1 MTESLIDLGLAVA
14 CETCE
19 SEIEL
24 DASSD
29 EVGLCRQCGLS
40 FLLDGPA
47 ADAGGR
53 DGLARLA

>member
-1 MTESLIDLGLAVA
+1 MTESLVDLGLAVT

-24 DASSD
+24 DAASS
-29 EVGLCRQCGLS
+29 EGLCRQCGLS

-47 ADAGGR
+47 THAGGR
-53 DGLARLA
+53 DGFVALA

>member
-24 DASSD
+24 DTSSS
-29 EVGLCRQCGLS
+29 EGLCRQCGLA

-53 DGLARLA
+53 DALARLA

>member
-1 MTESLIDLGLAVA
+1 VT

-24 DASSD
+24 DAASS
-29 EVGLCRQCGLS
+29 EGLCRQCGLS

-47 ADAGGR
+47 THAGGR
-53 DGLARLA
+53 DGLAALA

>member
-1 MTESLIDLGLAVA
+1 MTESLVDLGLAVT

-24 DASSD
+24 DATSC
-29 EVGLCRQCGLS
+29 EGLCRQCGLS

-47 ADAGGR
+47 TSAGGR
-53 DGLARLA
+53 SGLGRLA

>member
-24 DASSD
+24 DASSS
-29 EVGLCRQCGLS
+29 EGLCRQCGLS